1 MNLDEYIKKNGLADF
16 GIQEINKIANNQ
28 SIGTIFRLYTSY
40 GEASKIGIYDD
51 DDSLNWILFCLDK
64 EWKLASFE

>member
-1 MNLDEYIKKNGLADF
+1 MNLYEYIKKNGLADF

-28 SIGTIFRLYTSY
+28 SISTIFRLDTSY

-51 DDSLNWILFCLDK
+51 DDSLN
-64 EWKLASFE
+64 

>member
-16 GIQEINKIANNQ
+16 GIQEINKITNNQ
-28 SIGTIFRLYTSY
+28 LIGTIFRLYTSY

-51 DDSLNWILFCLDK
+51 DYSLNWILFCLVK
-64 EWKLASFE
+64 S